1 MKSRNLFL
9 SIIMAVS
16 AVIEQS
22 VFGCS
27 FLWFFGCLRKNATF
41 ATAKIF
47 LRTYLRRIL
56 SLYDLLNGDGIGGGN
71 ILKKRLLTLCFDY
84 RNFEH
89 SDMSSEHSNDRCHIV
104 C

>member
-1 MKSRNLFL
+1 
-9 SIIMAVS
+9 MAKV
-16 AVIEQS
+16 
-22 VFGCS
+22 C
-27 FLWFFGCLRKNATF
+27 
-41 ATAKIF
+41 

>member
-1 MKSRNLFL
+1 
-9 SIIMAVS
+9 MAKV
-16 AVIEQS
+16 
-22 VFGCS
+22 C
-27 FLWFFGCLRKNATF
+27 
-41 ATAKIF
+41 

-89 SDMSSEHSNDRCHIV
+89 SDMSSEHSTIDAILYVDMHTNSPNRFLLWRVLVYISYGV
-104 C
+104 GSSLLVL